1 MDRRI
6 GYYVHHQGQGHLARA
21 TAIAQIQPERFV
33 LLGSMLTGQSGAFAT
48 LELQCDLPDAATY
61 FDAYATHPGSLH
73 YAPLGNA
80 GLRHRMATLAGWI
93 EQAKPVLM
101 VCDVSVEVAMLARLM
116 ATPVVYVR
124 LNGNR
129 NDPAHLEAF
138 RSATALL
145 APFHRALDD
154 PETPDWVRR
163 KTAYFPGITPLN
175 PSPAPARNVIL
186 VVNGGGGEALDG
198 EAIAAAARATPA
210 FRWRGIGAIS
220 TPEIPPEN
228 LAIRGWVADAAS
240 EIANASVILGAAGD
254 GLVSAVIAA
263 ARPFLCLPQP
273 RPFDEQISK
282 AARLQ
287 ALGAAITL
295 PVWPEP
301 GAWPALIDRAMALN
315 PACLA
320 ALHDPDGA
328 RKACEFL
335 TGALPCLG

>member
-1 MDRRI
+1 LHPFTGRWTILRPRI
-6 GYYVHHQGQGHLARA
+6 GCAGK
-21 TAIAQIQPERFV
+21 
-33 LLGSMLTGQSGAFAT
+33 
-48 LELQCDLPDAATY
+48 
-61 FDAYATHPGSLH
+61 
-73 YAPLGNA
+73 PL
-80 GLRHRMATLAGWI
+80 I
-93 EQAKPVLM
+93 
-101 VCDVSVEVAMLARLM
+101 
-116 ATPVVYVR
+116 
-124 LNGNR
+124 
-129 NDPAHLEAF
+129 
-138 RSATALL
+138 
-145 APFHRALDD
+145 
-154 PETPDWVRR
+154 
-163 KTAYFPGITPLN
+163 
-175 PSPAPARNVIL
+175 SPASRPC
-186 VVNGGGGEALDG
+186 GGEALDG

-228 LAIRGWVADAAS
+228 LTIRGWVADAAS